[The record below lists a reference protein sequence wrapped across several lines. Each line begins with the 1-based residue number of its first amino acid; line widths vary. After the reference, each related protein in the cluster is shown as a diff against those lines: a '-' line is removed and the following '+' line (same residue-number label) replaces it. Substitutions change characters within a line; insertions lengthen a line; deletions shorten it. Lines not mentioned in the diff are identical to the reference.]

1 MTELAFAKQF
11 LSALDARPM
20 RISPDHVVDPREYP
34 AQPAFTLPKPPS
46 GPRLKRARPTA
57 NDTPGSSSPAA
68 ASATAGT
75 TVTLK
80 PTRPSPSTPALTLPT
95 PQPPHTSI
103 HALKTAYAT
112 ASGLPVDKIKL
123 LYKKKPVGDTKT
135 LKDVLGDTEAASEAE
150 FSVMVMGGAA
160 AAAAASSPAGTPE
173 RVTSPGVS
181 TPSAA
186 AEGPLAQ
193 PVQSG
198 EQVAE
203 SNRFWSDLE
212 GFLAQRVKDEAVA
225 KRMTG
230 VFRSAWEKETR

>member
-1 MTELAFAKQF
+1 M
-11 LSALDARPM
+11 
-20 RISPDHVVDPREYP
+20 
-34 AQPAFTLPKPPS
+34 
-46 GPRLKRARPTA
+46 
-57 NDTPGSSSPAA
+57 
-68 ASATAGT
+68 
-75 TVTLK
+75 
-80 PTRPSPSTPALTLPT
+80 
-95 PQPPHTSI
+95 
-103 HALKTAYAT
+103 
-112 ASGLPVDKIKL
+112 
-123 LYKKKPVGDTKT
+123 
-135 LKDVLGDTEAASEAE
+135 LGDTEAASEAE